1 MTNIL
6 VIDSLGECG
15 ILVKG
20 VLMGKYYGVSLSCDY
35 NEANQKLNTG
45 LFDIVCLNTN
55 DTAHKKFLN
64 ELRHNLPGLPVIA
77 LAEGSLSENTQGK
90 IFRSIPKPL
99 NITQLT
105 TVVKEAI
112 ALPEKVQHH
121 TLSLPAEITAAKTT
135 LKCLLTDLGLKGALV
150 RSDIATDPEAKQFSS
165 FFLKGF
171 TKMVTS
177 ILARNTEPIKVSSQ
191 IAFTEN
197 RPDGNLKQAGLRF
210 SSLGAKE
217 QKLLEG
223 LITQAA

>member
-1 MTNIL
+1 MANIL
-6 VIDSLGECG
+6 VIDSLEECG

-35 NEANQKLNTG
+35 DEANQKLNTG
-45 LFDIVCLNTN
+45 LFDIVCLNT
-55 DTAHKKFLN
+55 DDAAHKKFLN
-64 ELRHNLPGLPVIA
+64 ELRHNLPNLPVIA
-77 LAEGSLSENTQGK
+77 LAEGPLSENTQGK

-99 NITQLT
+99 NITRLT
-105 TVVKEAI
+105 TAVKEAI
-112 ALPEKVQHH
+112 ELPEKVQHH
-121 TLSLPAEITAAKTT
+121 TLNLPTEIIAARVT

-150 RSDIATDPEAKQFSS
+150 RSDITSDPEAKQFSS

-171 TKMVTS
+171 ANMVTS
-177 ILARNTEPIKVSSQ
+177 ILAKNTEPIKLSSQ
-191 IAFTEN
+191 IAFTES

-210 SSLGAKE
+210 PSLDARE